1 MDAEAETKTKKKN
14 KGWRSKLS
22 NSFLKK
28 NKRASSTTCTE
39 TRDDACPETR
49 EGIGHGGEQDEE
61 DNKGKKSFIFQPR
74 ISALADP
81 LEYGRR
87 MGWLT
92 KTQSTTRDDK
102 NDQLDNNTDRE
113 AKTSTRSDADVSSR
127 MRTNTPESRSND
139 SDDNKL
145 TSKESRT
152 EVVGEKKKTRYSDR
166 ISAFGRQMGW
176 LSTSTGKSSDYNNSD
191 TNTTNLLPVD
201 ESETQAKGEGAK
213 ADSLEYH
220 EAYYSQL
227 EKNERTS
234 LRTQTA
240 TESISQKKCYVVR
253 PSALEFGRKM
263 GWVP

>member
-1 MDAEAETKTKKKN
+1 MDAEAETKNRKN
-14 KGWRSKLS
+14 KGWRSKLG

-28 NKRASSTTCTE
+28 NKRASSSSTCTE
-39 TRDDACPETR
+39 TREASSSTCPETS
-49 EGIGHGGEQDEE
+49 
-61 DNKGKKSFIFQPR
+61 KGKKINR
-74 ISALADP
+74 ISAFAGP

-92 KTQSTTRDDK
+92 RTQSTTRDDK
-102 NDQLDNNTDRE
+102 NDQLDNNTDRDTNT
-113 AKTSTRSDADVSSR
+113 KTSTRSDVSSQ
-127 MRTNTPESRSND
+127 MRTNTPESSD
-139 SDDNKL
+139 SDNNKL
-145 TSKESRT
+145 TSEESRT

-191 TNTTNLLPVD
+191 TNTTNLLPID
-201 ESETQAKGEGAK
+201 ESESKAKGEGAK

-220 EAYYSQL
+220 QEYYSEM
-227 EKNERTS
+227 EKDINTT

-240 TESISQKKCYVVR
+240 IESVTQKKSNVVR

>member
-28 NKRASSTTCTE
+28 KKRASSSTCTE
-39 TRDDACPETR
+39 TRKVSSSTYPETM
-49 EGIGHGGEQDEE
+49 GSIGHGGEDAEE
-61 DNKGKKSFIFQPR
+61 DKKGKKSFIFQPR

-92 KTQSTTRDDK
+92 RTQSTTREDK
-102 NDQLDNNTDRE
+102 NDQDNNMDRD
-113 AKTSTRSDADVSSR
+113 TSTRSDADVSSR
-127 MRTNTPESRSND
+127 IRTNTPESRSSV

-145 TSKESRT
+145 TSEESRT
-152 EVVGEKKKTRYSDR
+152 EVVGEKKKRYGDR

-191 TNTTNLLPVD
+191 TNTTNLLPAVD
-201 ESETQAKGEGAK
+201 ESESKAKGEGAK

-220 EAYYSQL
+220 EAYYSEL
-227 EKNERTS
+227 AKNERTS

-240 TESISQKKCYVVR
+240 TESISQKKCQVVR